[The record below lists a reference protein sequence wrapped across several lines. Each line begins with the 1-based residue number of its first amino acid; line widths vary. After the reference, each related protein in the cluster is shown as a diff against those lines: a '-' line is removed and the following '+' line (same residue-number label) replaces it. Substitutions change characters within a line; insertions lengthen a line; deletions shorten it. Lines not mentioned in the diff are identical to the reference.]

1 MKRLIYVSIVTLFA
15 SAILV
20 SGVFADTPIT
30 NPLKWSQPP
39 VWNEDGT
46 INGWDVRSLYPGTLQ
61 AVDDWECKNDL
72 PVTDIHWWGSYPGWT
87 GQTPP
92 PVRPTGFHFTMY
104 KDVPVGPNNPYE
116 YSHPGELIWEYQAHA
131 YDEVFVGWDKH
142 PYDPDHVEA
151 AFQYYVDLP
160 AANWFWQGDFAEAG
174 TTITVTPHISEGEH
188 IKLEYSIT
196 LNTFTGD
203 GAGGIPPPRQTDE
216 VQSEITIPDGHTL
229 IVGGLSRSSKSQTN
243 TGIPFIE
250 KLPWGRYLGGT
261 ESRSRDSSTLFV
273 FLKPIILRDDR
284 FEDLKFLSERDM
296 KKSLLPPDMPRS
308 SPLLMK

>member
-142 PYDPDHVEA
+142 PYDPDHVED

-174 TTITVTPHISEGEH
+174 TTNIYWLSIQAKFDEGGLGYMWGWKSRPHYFQDDFV
-188 IKLEYSIT
+188 LA
-196 LNTFTGD
+196 TGLTD
-203 GAGGIPPPRQTDE
+203 PFPPWARIVVPDQVRWDLAFELT
-216 VQSEITIPDGHTL
+216 TIPEPG
-229 IVGGLSRSSKSQTN
+229 
-243 TGIPFIE
+243 
-250 KLPWGRYLGGT
+250 
-261 ESRSRDSSTLFV
+261 
-273 FLKPIILRDDR
+273 
-284 FEDLKFLSERDM
+284 
-296 KKSLLPPDMPRS
+296 SLLALGSGLVGLIGFAVRRRR
-308 SPLLMK
+308 